1 MTEVQK
7 IVEIFETNKF
17 SESENTL
24 FTVLQIQTKKD
35 ELAQID
41 YSRGKQKLAM
51 LKEIIKSLLSLQKMV
66 LIISRK
72 FLQQNTRNTFILFSL
87 STFEQQMDHLNIH

>member
-7 IVEIFETNKF
+7 IVEIFETNEF

-41 YSRGKQKLAM
+41 YSRGKQKLTM

-66 LIISRK
+66 LIMSSNI
-72 FLQQNTRNTFILFSL
+72 LQQNTRNTFILFSL
-87 STFEQQMDHLNIH
+87 STFEQQMDRLNIY